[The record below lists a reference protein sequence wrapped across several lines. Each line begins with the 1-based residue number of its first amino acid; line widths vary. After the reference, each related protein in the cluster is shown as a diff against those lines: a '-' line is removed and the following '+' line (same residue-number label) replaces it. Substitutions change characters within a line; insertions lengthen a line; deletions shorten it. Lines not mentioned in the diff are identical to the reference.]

1 MVDVDHFKQINDTYG
16 HAEGDR
22 ALILVSRALKRA
34 CERLNYSM
42 FLCRYG
48 GDEFLMIA
56 RTDLPEEVVE
66 TIKTCLREE
75 VAKQGGSRSYTI
87 EASMGFARWDGN
99 PSSFKESLVTADK
112 KMYENKR
119 AD

>member
-22 ALILVSRALKRA
+22 ALIIVSQALKKA
-34 CERLNYSM
+34 CERLGSSM

-56 RTDLPEEVVE
+56 QTEVPDDVVKE
-66 TIKTCLREE
+66 VRGCLQEE
-75 VAKQGGSRSYTI
+75 VAKQGVSRSYKI

-99 PSSFKESLVTADK
+99 PESFKESMINADK
-112 KMYENKR
+112 KMYEDKR
-119 AD
+119 LA